1 MAVYHRQSFVA
12 NRNRDRRGATTV
24 EFAIVA
30 STVLLLLIG
39 LIVGAL
45 GVFRYQE
52 VARLAREGAR
62 YAAVHGATYSRVT
75 GNPPATATDVYQNV
89 ILPRSVILTPARL
102 SSGVTWSPDN
112 QPGSQVTVT
121 VQYQWL
127 PEAYFGKMTLSST
140 ASIPMA
146 Y

>member
-1 MAVYHRQSFVA
+1 MVIHRRECLATRS
-12 NRNRDRRGATTV
+12 RDRGGATTV

-30 STVLLLLIG
+30 SLMLLLVIG

-75 GNPPATATDVYQNV
+75 GKPAATADDVYQNA
-89 ILPRSVILTPARL
+89 ILPRAVILAPAQL

-112 QPGSQVTVT
+112 QPGGQVTVT
-121 VQYQWL
+121 VSYQWL
-127 PEAYFGKMTLSST
+127 PEAYFGAMTLSST
-140 ASIPMA
+140 ASIA
-146 Y
+146 VSY

>member
-1 MAVYHRQSFVA
+1 VAICHRSICGA
-12 NRNRDRRGATTV
+12 NRIRDRRGATTV

-30 STVLLLLIG
+30 STVLLLIIG

-62 YAAVHGATYSRVT
+62 YAAVHGAAYSRVT
-75 GNPPATATDVYQNV
+75 GNPAATATDVYQNA
-89 ILPRSVILTPARL
+89 ILPRAVILTPSRL
-102 SSGVTWSPDN
+102 SSSVAWSPDN

-127 PEAYFGKMTLSST
+127 PEAYFGAMTLSST
-140 ASIPMA
+140 ASIPIS